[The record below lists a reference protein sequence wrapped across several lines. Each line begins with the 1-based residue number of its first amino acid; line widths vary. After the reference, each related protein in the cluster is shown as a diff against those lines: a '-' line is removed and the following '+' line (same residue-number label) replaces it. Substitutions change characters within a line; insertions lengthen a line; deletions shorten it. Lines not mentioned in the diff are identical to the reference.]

1 MTKKLKTI
9 VIKDEG
15 SRITVEPEIVLEVSF
30 DTIQKS
36 DRHNSGY
43 ALRFPRIKNIRYDK
57 GVNDIDDVAKV
68 QKIYHTQFHI
78 KNKLTNS

>member
-57 GVNDIDDVAKV
+57 GINDIDDVAKV

-78 KNKLTNS
+78 KNKINQ